1 MAEAR
6 SPLSH
11 RQPIA
16 AADGALTLKELKFL
30 GKFVLRGDEGE
41 IGAAVAAA
49 LGGAWPAEPLA
60 TADWEKGTV
69 LWLGPDERMVVVGE
83 AEATEIEGVLRGALA
98 GTHHQIVDV
107 GDYYTVLEVA
117 GLPAWKLLSKA
128 TTLDL
133 HPRAFPPGMAAGGTF
148 GHAQAILWRT
158 TENSTDAVPSFRLI
172 VRWSM
177 ADYLWCLLAECG
189 REWGLPAQAPVA
201 GERLTI
207 VTYPASSPEICRRM

>member
-16 AADGALTLKELKFL
+16 SADGTLALKELKFL
-30 GKFVLRGDEGE
+30 GKFVLRGDDGE

-49 LGGAWPAEPLA
+49 LGGAWAAEPLA
-60 TADWEKGTV
+60 TADWEKGSV
-69 LWLGPDERMVVVGE
+69 LWLGPDERMLVARE
-83 AEATEIEGVLRGALA
+83 AEVPEIEGVLRGALA
-98 GTHHQIVDV
+98 GTRHQIVDV
-107 GDYYTVLEVA
+107 SDYYTVIEIT
-117 GLPAWKLLSKA
+117 GRPGWKLLSKA

-148 GHAQAILWRT
+148 GHAQAILWRIR
-158 TENSTDAVPSFRLI
+158 ENSTDEVPVFRLI

-189 REWGLPAQAPVA
+189 REWGLPTQAPVA

-207 VTYPASSPEICRRM
+207 A

>member
-11 RQPIA
+11 SQPITS
-16 AADGALTLKELKFL
+16 ADGALALKELTFL
-30 GKFVLRGDEGE
+30 GKFVLRGADGE
-41 IGAAVAAA
+41 IGAEVAAL
-49 LGGAWPAEPLA
+49 LGGAWPEEPLSS
-60 TADWEKGTV
+60 ADWEKGSV
-69 LWLGPDERMVVVGE
+69 LWLGPDERMVILRE
-83 AEATEIEGVLRGALA
+83 AEATAIEGVLREELA
-98 GTHHQIVDV
+98 GTHHQLVDV
-107 GDYYTVLEVA
+107 SDYYTVLEVT
-117 GLPAWKLLSKA
+117 GRTAWKLLSKA

-158 TENSTDAVPSFRLI
+158 REIQPGEGPRFRLI

-207 VTYPASSPEICRRM
+207 T

>member
-6 SPLSH
+6 SPLAH
-11 RQPIA
+11 RGLIA
-16 AADGALTLKELKFL
+16 STDGALSLKELKFL
-30 GKFVLRGDEGE
+30 GKFVLRGADGE

-49 LGGAWPAEPLA
+49 LGGAWPAEALA
-60 TADWEKGTV
+60 TADWEKGSV
-69 LWLGPDERMVVVGE
+69 LWLGPDERMVVVPD
-83 AEATEIEGVLRGALA
+83 AEATEIQGVLREALA
-98 GTHHQIVDV
+98 GTHHQLVEV
-107 GDYYTVLEVA
+107 GDYYTVLEIT

-148 GHAQAILWRT
+148 GHAQAILWRIRENL
-158 TENSTDAVPSFRLI
+158 TEARPAFRLI

-207 VTYPASSPEICRRM
+207 A

>member
-16 AADGALTLKELKFL
+16 SADGALALKELKFL
-30 GKFVLRGDEGE
+30 GKFVLRGGDGE
-41 IGAAVAAA
+41 IGARVAAA
-49 LGGAWPAEPLA
+49 LGGAWVAEPLA
-60 TADWEKGTV
+60 TADWEKGSV
-69 LWLGPDERMVVVGE
+69 LWLGPDEWMVVVPE
-83 AEATEIEGVLRGALA
+83 AEASEIERVLREALA
-98 GTHHQIVDV
+98 GKHHQLVDV
-107 GDYYTVLEVA
+107 SDYYTVLEVT
-117 GLPAWKLLSKA
+117 GLTAWKLLSKA

-158 TENSTDAVPSFRLI
+158 REIQPDEEPCFRLI

-207 VTYPASSPEICRRM
+207 T

>member
-16 AADGALTLKELKFL
+16 SADGTLTLKELKFL
-30 GKFVLRGDEGE
+30 GKFVLRGADGE

-49 LGGAWPAEPLA
+49 LGGARLAEPLS
-60 TADWEKGTV
+60 TADWEKGSV
-69 LWLGPDERMVVVGE
+69 LWLGPDERMVLVRE
-83 AEATEIEGVLRGALA
+83 AEVTEIERVLRGALA
-98 GTHHQIVDV
+98 GTHHQLVEAS
-107 GDYYTVLEVA
+107 DYYTVIEIT
-117 GLPAWKLLSKA
+117 GGRAWKLLSKT

-148 GHAQAILWRT
+148 GHTQAILWRT
-158 TENSTDAVPSFRLI
+158 RENLDEMPAFRLI

-189 REWGLPAQAPVA
+189 REWGLPAQAPVG

-207 VTYPASSPEICRRM
+207 G

>member
-11 RQPIA
+11 RDPIA
-16 AADGALTLKELKFL
+16 SANGTLALKELKFL
-30 GKFVLRGDEGE
+30 GKFVLRGADDE

-49 LGGAWPAEPLA
+49 LGGAWPAVALA
-60 TADWEKGTV
+60 TAEWENGTV
-69 LWLGPDERMVVVGE
+69 LWLGPDERMVVVSDVE
-83 AEATEIEGVLRGALA
+83 AIEIAGVFRAALA
-98 GTHHQIVDV
+98 GMHHQFVEV
-107 GDYYTVLEVA
+107 SDYYTVIEIT
-117 GLPAWKLLSKA
+117 GGPAWKHLSKT

-148 GHAQAILWRT
+148 GHAQAILWQTRG
-158 TENSTDAVPSFRLI
+158 NPDDMPAFRLI

-207 VTYPASSPEICRRM
+207 A